1 MTGFFF
7 EHALLPGG
15 WARNVRVSTDNCG
28 RIERCEIDTS
38 AHAGDIRHTNALPGM
53 ANLHSHAF
61 QRGMAGL
68 AERRGTSD
76 DSFWTWREVMYA
88 FNDHL
93 TPDDVEAIA
102 ALVYC
107 EMLESGFTSVG
118 EFHYLHHDRDGSP
131 FADLAEMAGRICAAA
146 ETTGIALT
154 LLPVFYR
161 WAGFGDQPAHEG
173 QRRFFNDPDRYA
185 RLSDASLAHT
195 SKLRHG
201 RLGVAP
207 HSLRAANLEDLP
219 WLAGLRPDDPVHI
232 HIAEQLRE
240 VAECEAAHGKR
251 PVQLLAESVELDP
264 RWCLVHATHI
274 DAAETRDLARSG
286 AIAGLCPLTEANL
299 GDGVFPAPDYR
310 AQAGQWGI
318 GSDSHIRIDLAEELR
333 LLEYGQRLTLRQRNV
348 LAEPDQHVGRALYQS
363 CATGGAQALGQPT
376 GRIEIGARADF
387 VVLDSKAPVLAGRS
401 SDTLLDSWLF
411 SGDGRQVET
420 VYVGGE
426 RVVEAGSCLARDMIS
441 GRYCD
446 RLTQL
451 MQRIN
456 A

>member
-7 EHALLPGG
+7 EHALLPDG
-15 WARNVRVSTDNCG
+15 WARNVRVTTNQTG
-28 RIERCEIDTS
+28 MIERCEAETS
-38 AHAGDIRHTNALPGM
+38 AEPGDTLHSNALPGM

-68 AERRGTSD
+68 AERRGRSD

-93 TPDDVEAIA
+93 GPDDVEAIA

-131 FADLAEMAGRICAAA
+131 FSDLAEMAGRICAAA
-146 ETTGIALT
+146 EKTGIALT

-161 WAGFGDQPAHEG
+161 WAGFGDQPTHDG

-185 RLSDASLAHT
+185 HLSEACLTHT
-195 SKLRHG
+195 SRLRHG

-207 HSLRAANLEDLP
+207 HSLRAANLDDLR
-219 WLAGLRPDDPVHI
+219 WLATLRPNDPIHI
-232 HIAEQLRE
+232 HIAEQMKE
-240 VAECEAAHGKR
+240 VADCEAAYAKR
-251 PVQLLAESVELDP
+251 PVQLLADTIELDS

-274 DAAETRDLARSG
+274 DATETRHIAHSG
-286 AIAGLCPLTEANL
+286 AVAGLCPQTEANL
-299 GDGVFPAPDYR
+299 GDGLFPAPDYR
-310 AQAGQWGI
+310 EYNGRWGI

-333 LLEYGQRLTLRQRNV
+333 LLEYGHRLTLRQRNI
-348 LAEPDQHVGRALYQS
+348 LAKPDQPVGRSLYAS

-376 GRIEIGARADF
+376 GRIQTGERADF
-387 VVLDSKAPVLAGRS
+387 VVLDTDAAVFAGRS
-401 SDTLLDSWLF
+401 TDTLLDSWLF
-411 SGDGRQVET
+411 CGDGRQVET
-420 VYVGGE
+420 VYVGGDC
-426 RVVEAGSCLARDMIS
+426 VVETGRCPARDMITR
-441 GRYCD
+441 RYHK
-446 RLTQL
+446 RLSQL
-451 MQRIN
+451 MQRID